1 MNLDQ
6 RDDERHEFNFTTPQ
20 TPYILTF
27 SSVLS
32 SKHKSLAYTRVSW
45 TYTHAELVE
54 KALFP
59 SVAILHKLTGLLKE
73 THFIQQLLFPPLSLS
88 PEDPDPSTVYTS
100 VARRPDV

>member
-6 RDDERHEFNFTTPQ
+6 RDDEQHEFNFTTPK
-20 TPYILTF
+20 TPNILTY

-59 SVAILHKLTGLLKE
+59 SAAIKHKLSI
-73 THFIQQLLFPPLSLS
+73 IQHILFNNIKRKL
-88 PEDPDPSTVYTS
+88 
-100 VARRPDV
+100 R